1 MAIRVNLVPAEILAK
16 AAQKEQMIQVGIV
29 ATLVAMLIALV
40 SLGHWYRLVRLES
53 QLSDGQAKLKKLE
66 VIVQKVEE
74 LERTAAAVRARLN
87 VITDLLKG
95 RPVYPRFMD
104 DFARSV
110 PGGVR
115 IKSLTTTGGGSS
127 AAPLKLTMEAEAR
140 SNEDIA
146 GWIKTLEATG
156 RFTKVELGPVSASA
170 GAEKLFSFSLTSVY
184 TPAL

>member
-1 MAIRVNLVPAEILAK
+1 MAIRVNLVPADILAK

-40 SLGHWYRLVRLES
+40 SAGHWYRLVRLES
-53 QLSDGQAKLKKLE
+53 QLGEGQAKLKKLE

-115 IKSLTTTGGGSS
+115 VKSLTTSGGGSS
-127 AAPLKLTMEAEAR
+127 AAPLKLNIDCEAR
-140 SNEDIA
+140 TNEDIA
-146 GWIKTLEATG
+146 GWIKTLEGTG
-156 RFTKVELGPVSASA
+156 RFSKVELGPVSAT
-170 GAEKLFSFSLTSVY
+170 GGLEKVFNFTLTSIY